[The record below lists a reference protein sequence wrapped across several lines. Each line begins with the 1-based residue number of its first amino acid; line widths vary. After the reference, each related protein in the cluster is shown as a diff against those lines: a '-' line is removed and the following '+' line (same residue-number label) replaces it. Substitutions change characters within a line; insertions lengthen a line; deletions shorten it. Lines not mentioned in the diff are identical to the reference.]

1 MIRRQSSTSDAVF
14 QTIINASPEAI
25 FLMEPDGRILVANE
39 AMGTRLHTTAN
50 ALIGKNIYTLIDSEA
65 GTRRREQVE
74 RVLSTGKPCVFQDE
88 REGRTVEHH
97 FSPVVDDSGQICHI
111 AIFARDISASKT
123 FEAQL
128 LKSEAILRASQSLA
142 HVGGWEWD
150 VDHGL
155 MYWTEETFN
164 IHDVQPKE
172 RMQGTPKLIEKSL
185 QCYRPE
191 DRKTIITAF
200 KACVE
205 KGEAYDFEFPFNTF
219 SGRRLWIRTTAKPV
233 YADGRVVKVIGNI
246 MDITRRKK
254 SHDLL
259 EARLRLSDLSQTL
272 DTQAL
277 LIAFLDEA
285 ETLTGSRIGFLHFVE
300 DDQKTLSLQTWS
312 TNTRDALC
320 ATKDERMHYPIED
333 AGVWVDCVK
342 ERKAVIHNDYASLPR
357 RKDLPPG
364 HVPVIREL
372 VVPIFR
378 RGLIV
383 AVFGVGNKE
392 ENYDDWDIE
401 MVSTLGDMAW
411 DIFKRKHSEDALHA
425 AESKYRQR
433 LEHSP
438 VGVYRSTLGG
448 RFVSLNMS
456 MARMMGYDSPQETL
470 RDMTNLAG
478 QLYVDPTR
486 REEFLELLQR
496 DGVARGFEFRGKKKN
511 GETIWIFENARLTQ
525 EDGESFIDGFAQD
538 ITEKKQ
544 IEEALRQSEEHLQA
558 IFRVAP
564 TGIGVVKNRVMIRVN
579 QRVCDMTGYAE
590 DELLGRSA
598 RMLYPT
604 QEDFD
609 YVGQEKYRQIKEKG
623 TGQVETHW
631 LRKDGT
637 VIDVLMASTPLDP
650 GDLGVGVTFTATDI
664 TERNAI
670 QAELRA
676 ANRDLL
682 EATARAKEL
691 AAQSQA
697 ANKAKSEFLANMS
710 HEIRTPLNGVMGMLQ
725 LMETTSLDTEQQELV
740 TTALSSSNRLTRLLS
755 DILDISRIEAGKL
768 VLYETEFEIGALK
781 DSVLELFAPVAR
793 KKRLGLRFLLDERVP
808 CRVIGDEMR
817 LRQILF
823 NLVGNA
829 IKFTE
834 QGDVG
839 VEISLLPSL
848 VSHGCQLLLCVS
860 DTGVGIPDD
869 RLKDIFEPFVQA
881 DGSYVRQHQ
890 GAGLGLSI
898 VHRLAQ
904 MMGGKLF
911 VETNPGEGTIICLSL
926 PLRVPA
932 FPPQAIH
939 VEQMAAST
947 KSSWRILL
955 AEDDK
960 VNLLSGVKMLEK
972 LGHTVTAVE
981 NGQQV
986 LDILARED
994 FDLIFMD
1001 IQMPVLDGVETTKR
1015 IRRSTTLGAK
1025 ADIPIIAMTAYA
1037 MTGERETFLQAGM
1050 NDYLA
1055 KPVCR
1060 ENLIQVMEQV
1070 MTTP

>member
-39 AMGTRLHTTAN
+39 AMGTRLHTTASS
-50 ALIGKNIYTLIDSEA
+50 LIGKNIYTLIDPEA
-65 GTRRREQVE
+65 GARRREQVQS
-74 RVLSTGKPCVFQDE
+74 VLSTGKPCVFQDE

-97 FSPVVDDSGQICHI
+97 LSPVLDDSGQVSHI
-111 AIFARDISASKT
+111 AIFARDISANKT

-128 LKSEAILRASQSLA
+128 LKSEAILQASQSLA

-150 VDHGL
+150 VAQGR

-164 IHDVQPKE
+164 IHDVRLEE
-172 RMQGTPKLIEKSL
+172 RVQGSPKLIEKSL
-185 QCYRPE
+185 QCYCPE
-191 DRKTIITAF
+191 DRRTIISAF
-200 KACVE
+200 EACVE
-205 KGEAYDFEFPFNTF
+205 NGKAYDFEFPFKTF
-219 SGRRLWIRTTAKPV
+219 SGRRLWIRTTARPV
-233 YADGRVVKVIGNI
+233 CVDGRVVKVIGNI

-277 LIAFLDEA
+277 LVAFLDEA
-285 ETLTGSRIGFLHFVE
+285 EALTGSRIGFVHFVE
-300 DDQKTLSLQTWS
+300 EDQKTLSLQTWS
-312 TNTRDALC
+312 TKTRQSLC
-320 ATKDERMHYPIED
+320 TTKVTEMHYPIED

-342 ERKAVIHNDYASLPR
+342 ERTAVIHNDYASLSG
-357 RKDLPPG
+357 RKGLPPG
-364 HVPVIREL
+364 HVAMIREL
-372 VVPIFR
+372 VVPILR

-383 AVFGVGNKE
+383 AIFGVGNKE
-392 ENYDDWDIE
+392 ESYDDWDIE
-401 MVSTLGDMAW
+401 LVSTLGDMAW
-411 DIFKRKHSEDALHA
+411 DIFKRKHSEEALRA
-425 AESKYRQR
+425 AEFKYRQR

-438 VGVYRSTLGG
+438 VGVYRSTFGG

-456 MARMMGYDSPQETL
+456 MARMMGYESPQETL

-486 REEFLELLQR
+486 REEFLELLLR
-496 DGVARGFEFRGKKKN
+496 DGVVQGFEFRGRKKN
-511 GETIWIFENARLTQ
+511 GETNWIFENARLTR
-525 EDGESFIDGFAQD
+525 EDEESFIDGFAQD
-538 ITEKKQ
+538 ITEKKHF
-544 IEEALRQSEEHLQA
+544 EEALRQSEEHLQS

-564 TGIGVVKNRVMIRVN
+564 TGIGVVKNRVLVRVN
-579 QRVCDMTGYAE
+579 QRVCDMTGYVE
-590 DELLGRSA
+590 EELLGRSA
-598 RMLYPT
+598 RMLYPA

-609 YVGQEKYRQIKEKG
+609 YVGKEKYRQIKEKG
-623 TGQVETHW
+623 TGEVETRW

-650 GDLGVGVTFTATDI
+650 EDLSIGVTFTATDI

-670 QAELRA
+670 QAELRT
-676 ANRDLL
+676 ANRGLR
-682 EATARAKEL
+682 EATAQATEL

-725 LMETTSLDTEQQELV
+725 LMETTALDAEQQELV
-740 TTALSSSNRLTRLLS
+740 TTAISSSTRLTRLLS

-768 VLYETEFEIGALK
+768 VLYETEFQIGALK

-793 KKRLGLRFLLDERVP
+793 KKRLNLRFLLDERVP
-808 CRVIGDEMR
+808 DRVIGDEMR

-829 IKFTE
+829 IKFTQ
-834 QGDVG
+834 QGEIG
-839 VEISLLPSL
+839 VEISPLPCL
-848 VSHGCQLLLCVS
+848 ASHGCHLLLCVS

-869 RLKDIFEPFVQA
+869 RLQDIFEPFVQA

-898 VHRLAQ
+898 VRRLAQ
-904 MMGGKLF
+904 MMNGKLV
-911 VETNPGEGTIICLSL
+911 VETSPGEGTTICLSL

-932 FPPQAIH
+932 SSPATIQTKQKPT
-939 VEQMAAST
+939 ST

-960 VNLLSGVKMLEK
+960 VNLLSSRKMLEK
-972 LGHTVTAVE
+972 LGHTVTAAE
-981 NGQQV
+981 NGQEV

-994 FDLIFMD
+994 FDLIFLD
-1001 IQMPVLDGVETTKR
+1001 IQMPVLDGVEATKL
-1015 IRRSTTLGAK
+1015 IRNSKDLGAK

-1037 MTGERETFLQAGM
+1037 MTGDRETFLQAGM

-1055 KPVCR
+1055 KPVCS
-1060 ENLIQVMEQV
+1060 ENLMQVMDRV
-1070 MTTP
+1070 MNTP